1 MTITWYLKAKQN
13 IQKPQQADY
22 THLKINKN
30 ICGKILMPK
39 YLKIQEYTQNS
50 RLTAAGVP
58 APRENEPLAM
68 FERTADNN
76 KKLHFMRIFAVAR
89 DC

>member
-1 MTITWYLKAKQN
+1 
-13 IQKPQQADY
+13 
-22 THLKINKN
+22 
-30 ICGKILMPK
+30 MPK